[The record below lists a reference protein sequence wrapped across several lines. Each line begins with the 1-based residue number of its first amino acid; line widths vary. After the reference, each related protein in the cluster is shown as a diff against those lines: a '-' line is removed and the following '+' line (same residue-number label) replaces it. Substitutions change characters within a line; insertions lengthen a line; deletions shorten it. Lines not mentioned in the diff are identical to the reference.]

1 MPFVGRRI
9 VPFEMVQN
17 FNFRG
22 GGGAAEGEDSMFGFF
37 YLPPGEKRKCG
48 ILFGTETKFGHYSNT
63 SMLRREFLVV
73 HVLQHDC
80 NLLSFVLFKVF
91 PLLNGGFDADQSG
104 NDRCIAHCWVPI
116 LGK

>member
-1 MPFVGRRI
+1 MW
-9 VPFEMVQN
+9 N
-17 FNFRG
+17 F
-22 GGGAAEGEDSMFGFF
+22 
-37 YLPPGEKRKCG
+37 
-48 ILFGTETKFGHYSNT
+48 FGTETKFGHYSNT

-116 LGK
+116 LGKRNGRIVPVFQASMFGILSVSSNPIHSCLLVQKER